1 MAEQLYFINL
11 NGEIDQIFSAVG
23 ENIVAIA
30 PRVFANQSLSSFSTV

>member
-11 NGEIDQIFSAVG
+11 NGEIDQILSAVG

-30 PRVFANQSLSSFSTV
+30 PRVFANQSLSSFGTV